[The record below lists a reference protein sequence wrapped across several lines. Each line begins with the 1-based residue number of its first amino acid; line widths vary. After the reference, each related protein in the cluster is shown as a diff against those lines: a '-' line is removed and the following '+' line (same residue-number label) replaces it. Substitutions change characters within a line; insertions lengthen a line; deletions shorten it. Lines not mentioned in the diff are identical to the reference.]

1 MIFANGDTAIT
12 CQIEPTEVERLL
24 ATYKK
29 DGKLTD
35 SPYITAV
42 QFTKNTVT
50 FHYEPI
56 EVMENENTIEPST
69 FVTTIVKSVLNRESE
84 VK

>member
-12 CQIEPTEVERLL
+12 CQIEPAEVERLL
-24 ATYKK
+24 ASYKK
-29 DGKLTD
+29 EGKLTD
-35 SPYITAV
+35 SPYITEV

-69 FVTTIVKSVLNRESE
+69 FVTTIVKAVLNHKSE